1 MQISHV
7 QFLTVPVA
15 DHARSRDFYVEKL
28 GFDLV
33 IERQGPSGPFVMVGP
48 KGAKTGLVL
57 VDYPVGSVDLGG
69 PLHFQLQTADV
80 DAAVAELRAAGV
92 EVGDPERMPW
102 GRATSFKDPDG
113 NGIGLLEPSA
123 FGNLPA

>member
-1 MQISHV
+1 MKISHV

-15 DHARSRDFYVEKL
+15 DQARSRDFYVEKL
-28 GFDLV
+28 GFDLI

-57 VDYPVGSVDLGG
+57 VDYPVSGVEFGGS
-69 PLHFQLQTADV
+69 LHFQLHTEDIDADIR
-80 DAAVAELRAAGV
+80 ELRAAGV
-92 EVGDPERMPW
+92 AVADPERMPW
-102 GRATSFKDPDG
+102 GRTTSFKDPDG

-123 FGNLPA
+123 FGDLPR